1 MSIAFENTLFFFF
14 SFFNRNNSRKR
25 ANIFAI
31 NVVASIKDVG
41 KHRGSFERSEERIAC
56 HNWSPHSR
64 FISRRNNS
72 SLFKIGIYQSIALS
86 FHPSK
91 SKRNEEER

>member
-1 MSIAFENTLFFFF
+1 MSIAFENALFFFFF
-14 SFFNRNNSRKR
+14 SFNRNKR

-72 SLFKIGIYQSIALS
+72 SLFKIGIYLSIALS

>member
-1 MSIAFENTLFFFF
+1 MSIAFENALFFFF
-14 SFFNRNNSRKR
+14 FSFNRNNSRKR

-31 NVVASIKDVG
+31 DVVASIKDVE
-41 KHRGSFERSEERIAC
+41 KYRGSFERSEERIAC
-56 HNWSPHSR
+56 HNWSR

-72 SLFKIGIYQSIALS
+72 SLFKIGIYLSIALS